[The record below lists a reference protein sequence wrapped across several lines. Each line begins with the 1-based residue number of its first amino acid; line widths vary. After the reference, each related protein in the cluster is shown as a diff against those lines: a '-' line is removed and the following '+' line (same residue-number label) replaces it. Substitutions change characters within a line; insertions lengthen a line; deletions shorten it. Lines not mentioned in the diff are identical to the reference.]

1 MAPSSLAPSGFPTGF
16 SWGTASSATQC
27 QGATSADNWWAWEQA
42 GKAPRSG
49 DGNGFDK
56 LYESDFALLADWGFS
71 DHRLSLD
78 WARIEPQPGRH
89 NQEAVEHY
97 RHILQ
102 TGRDA
107 GLTMWV
113 CLLHTALPT
122 WFASEG
128 GFLSPGAT
136 ATWARHVDFIA
147 ETFGDLADGW
157 MPVNNPTAYAQKAYL
172 TGTFP
177 PGHTSQEEFLTVL
190 QAIHQ
195 ADFEAALRLRQGGT
209 PTSTNEALLPLHPAD
224 DSADAAA
231 ATALVD
237 AVVWGSWLN
246 LARTPRYE
254 DAFDQYGFSYYFTP
268 TVGPSGDLFPYPA
281 GEPVGPQGYVSWAP
295 ITTMPPSACSM
306 GSIRLPPFTH
316 RSSSSYR
323 TYRTQIISREKSFGY
338 ACRVEFSMEVVIMW
352 TYEYSVTANCTPQDV
367 WACYADPSVWPEWD
381 AEIKELTLE
390 GPFAAGV
397 AGTMSLHH
405 LPPMALTVTVVL
417 PHAEFR
423 TETRMPD
430 GTLIRFV
437 YLLAAPD
444 GSGTRITH
452 RVEIEGPAA
461 GTEFGDSVAAP
472 VPDTLRK
479 LARVAD
485 ARARR
490 A

>member
-1 MAPSSLAPSGFPTGF
+1 MAPSSPAPNGFPGGF

-49 DGNGFDK
+49 DGNGFDN
-56 LYESDFALLADWGFS
+56 LYASDFALLAGWGFS

-89 NQEAVEHY
+89 DQEAVEHY

-102 TGRDA
+102 AGRDA
-107 GLTMWV
+107 GLAMWV

-128 GFLSPGAT
+128 GFLSPGAS

-157 MPVNNPTAYAQKAYL
+157 MPVNNPTAYAQKGYL
-172 TGTFP
+172 AGTFP

-195 ADFEAALRLRQGGT
+195 ADFEAALRLRQDGK

-237 AVVWGSWLN
+237 AVVWDSWLN

-254 DAFDQYGFSYYFTP
+254 NAFDQYGFSYYFTP
-268 TVGPSGDLFPYPA
+268 TVGPSGDLFPYPE

-295 ITTMPPSACSM
+295 GLGEVLDRLNSELPGKRFLVAEIGYGGEDDRARAAYLQDALGQVHDAMSRGMDITGVHLWTGVDNYEWLEGHTVSFGLFDRHRTPRPSA
-306 GSIRLPPFTH
+306 RLVQ
-316 RSSSSYR
+316 S
-323 TYRTQIISREKSFGY
+323 
-338 ACRVEFSMEVVIMW
+338 
-352 TYEYSVTANCTPQDV
+352 
-367 WACYADPSVWPEWD
+367 
-381 AEIKELTLE
+381 
-390 GPFAAGV
+390 
-397 AGTMSLHH
+397 
-405 LPPMALTVTVVL
+405 
-417 PHAEFR
+417 
-423 TETRMPD
+423 
-430 GTLIRFV
+430 LIR
-437 YLLAAPD
+437 
-444 GSGTRITH
+444 
-452 RVEIEGPAA
+452 
-461 GTEFGDSVAAP
+461 
-472 VPDTLRK
+472 K
-479 LARVAD
+479 
-485 ARARR
+485 
-490 A
+490 